1 MKKRNFLFLAATSLL
16 GLAACTSKAVP
27 SVAPASSEE
36 EVIDTSNMVPVFVMA
51 GQSNMQGNTRLTPM
65 YGGNT
70 DYLKRYCDA
79 NGKDYNKFKNT
90 GFEYIQHSYYG
101 YYPYGGSINPY
112 TSSVGSDK
120 LSGKFVNTK
129 AGQGLN
135 NSCIGPELGIADV
148 LEEHADE
155 DKPIY
160 LIKDAI
166 SGSGFKSQNN
176 DKQNGMHLTWH
187 TAADGVEEE
196 GTKTLY
202 DELKQYTE
210 NCLKL
215 IEDTGK
221 QPVIR
226 GFLWMQGETD
236 SDDATSA
243 TNYAE
248 YLSKMVETFRNDFAS
263 YAFEED
269 GDNIAFIDA
278 LIYDGPNTQWKNHTI
293 LNDSKRAVS
302 EESENNYLI
311 DTTVATGIGL
321 QLDQQENGDQYHYSM
336 DSMMR
341 LGNEFANIILENDL
355 LI

>member
-1 MKKRNFLFLAATSLL
+1 MKNRNFLFLAATSLL
-16 GLAACTSKAVP
+16 GLASCVAKPTPSAAP

-51 GQSNMQGNTRLTPM
+51 GQSNMQGNTRITPM

-70 DYLKRYCDA
+70 NYLKNWCTA
-79 NGKDYNKFKNT
+79 NEKDYNKFNTT
-90 GFEYIQHSYYG
+90 GFEFIQHSYYG

-112 TSSVGSDK
+112 TSSTGSDK
-120 LSGKFVNTK
+120 LSGRFVNTK

-148 LEEHADE
+148 LEEHANE

-176 DKQNGMHLTWH
+176 DKQKGMHLTWH

-236 SDDATSA
+236 SDTAQAAADYATF
-243 TNYAE
+243 E
-248 YLSKMVETFRNDFAS
+248 SKMVETFRNDFAS
-263 YAFEED
+263 YAFKED
-269 GDNIAFIDA
+269 G
-278 LIYDGPNTQWKNHTI
+278 
-293 LNDSKRAVS
+293 AVS
-302 EESENNYLI
+302 EESENNFLI
-311 DTTVATGIGL
+311 DTTVATGLGL

-336 DSMMR
+336 DSMMK
-341 LGNEFANIILENDL
+341 LGNAFADIILDNDL